1 MADFQPSPLAT
12 PRVLLESQEGLT
24 LIPAGVVKFRES
36 YRVFR
41 KVFVD
46 REDIG
51 DPQRAHSLEVAIR
64 HEAAHFV
71 QSITAPYVFDYGEQV
86 RKLALQAITC
96 LKEGAPGVHALAELR
111 ARLARINVS
120 LDEEQGKFSADGVG
134 VSPRQ
139 LMEAVAVIESLRS
152 LIVDLDVR
160 QVLEHLPR
168 GRAEITY
175 GRVLGLMVRQLGPSP
190 TIHLTSSVCYLALSS
205 PRPGETFV
213 AMLETLAR
221 QPASEIAKLRAG
233 DPFDVFAFNVKSG
246 LLAVAAAGQRVS
258 VFPMWNEYV
267 RDFAQS
273 GPLAVVHR
281 VASNPST
288 LLAKT
293 NWSEQLD
300 TKKIAEIG
308 VPPLAMFSD
317 GYAQVMGR
325 AKYWDNAAVMAF
337 IGQAALIGAGVRV
350 LSRADVFQP
359 CAHSAC
365 PVHATRLC
373 HFYYPPPPESDWR
386 ECSFRP
392 MLEGVTGKTLDEIC
406 RLAGI
411 QSAPA

>member
-1 MADFQPSPLAT
+1 MADFQPNPLAT

-41 KVFVD
+41 KIIVD

-51 DPQRAHSLEVAIR
+51 DPQRAHSLDVAIR
-64 HEAAHFV
+64 HEAVHFV

-86 RKLALQAITC
+86 RKLALQAIKS
-96 LKEGAPGVHALAELR
+96 LKEGAVGRPALAELR
-111 ARLARINVS
+111 AGLARVEAG
-120 LDEEQGKFSADGVG
+120 LDEEQGKSSADSVG

-139 LMEAVAVIESLRS
+139 LMEAVAVVESLRS
-152 LIVDLDVR
+152 LVVDLDVM
-160 QVLEHLPR
+160 QVLEHVPR
-168 GRAEITY
+168 GREGVTY

-190 TIHLTSSVCYLALSS
+190 TIQLTSSLCYLALSS

-221 QPASEIAKLRAG
+221 QPASDIARLRAG

-246 LLAVAAAGQRVS
+246 LLAAAAGGQRVS
-258 VFPMWNEYV
+258 LFPMWNEYV

-281 VASNPST
+281 VAGNPST

-300 TKKIAEIG
+300 TKKNADIG
-308 VPPLAMFSD
+308 VSPLAMFSD
-317 GYAQVMGR
+317 GYARVMGR
-325 AKYWDNAAVMAF
+325 AKNWDNTAVTAF
-337 IGQAALIGAGVRV
+337 VGQAALIGAGLRV

-365 PVHATRLC
+365 PVHSTRLC
-373 HFYYPPPPESDWR
+373 HFYYPPPPESDWH

-411 QSAPA
+411 ESASA